1 MNADILR
8 LILFLGGV
16 GLILGIY
23 FWDRHKKINSRVHA
37 IKKAQFESASQLR
50 DMDIA
55 DDPVEVTGIDPADNL
70 DSSNDEDIDDSMRQ
84 MDIGDLASDDIDQA
98 LGDLDQMVRSD
109 SAPTKPKRGK
119 QSSFSF
125 TADDQNAEFDAD
137 IDSDLPVLILQLN
150 IVATHKDGFAG
161 NAILRASKEV
171 DLEYGDFNIFHRFAD
186 PAKKGPVMFS
196 MASMVEPG
204 IFTLKEMST
213 YSTPGLTLFC
223 QLPGPKDG
231 VALFS
236 DMLFTAERLAAL
248 LQGEL
253 QDETHSVLSK
263 QTIEHLRESVL
274 EHGRQVQ
281 LVRSKKARRY

>member
-23 FWDRHKKINSRVHA
+23 FWDRHKKVTSRVHA
-37 IKKAQFESASQLR
+37 IKRAQFESESELSMSEIEGDVPASESEEFS
-50 DMDIA
+50 I
-55 DDPVEVTGIDPADNL
+55 TGTTDLNETIPPADSEPL
-70 DSSNDEDIDDSMRQ
+70 DSEDID
-84 MDIGDLASDDIDQA
+84 LA
-98 LGDLDQMVRSD
+98 LGELGQMVRSD
-109 SAPTKPKRGK
+109 GQPEDQDDLPIKEK
-119 QSSFSF
+119 QGAFSF
-125 TADDQNAEFDAD
+125 TTDEMDLHLNDYADA
-137 IDSDLPVLILQLN
+137 DLPVLILQLN
-150 IVATHKDGFAG
+150 IVASQAEGFAG

-171 DLEYGDFNIFHRFAD
+171 ELEYGEFNIFHRFAD
-186 PAKKGPVMFS
+186 PAKKGHVLFS

-204 IFTLKEMST
+204 SFLLKEMSSF
-213 YSTPGLTLFC
+213 STPGLTLFC

-231 VALFS
+231 VAVFA

-263 QTIEHLRESVL
+263 QTIEHLRETVL

-281 LVRSKKARRY
+281 LVRSKKARH

>member
-16 GLILGIY
+16 GFILGIY
-23 FWDRHKKINSRVHA
+23 FWDRHKKVTSRVHA
-37 IKKAQFESASQLR
+37 IKRAQFESESELLR
-50 DMDIA
+50 ENAEDEIA
-55 DDPVEVTGIDPADNL
+55 PEEEVELL
-70 DSSNDEDIDDSMRQ
+70 DTHSIEGDEDSLPPLESAGPDN
-84 MDIGDLASDDIDQA
+84 GDIDQA
-98 LGDLDQMVRSD
+98 LDELDQMVRSD
-109 SAPTKPKRGK
+109 HQSETPRKGK

-125 TADDQNAEFDAD
+125 TADEMDPQLNDYADA
-137 IDSDLPVLILQLN
+137 DLPVLILQLN
-150 IVATHKDGFAG
+150 VVSISKEGFAG

-171 DLEYGDFNIFHRFAD
+171 ELEYGDLNIFHRFAD
-186 PAKKGPVMFS
+186 PSKKSAVIFS

-204 IFTLKEMST
+204 AFLLKEMASF
-213 YSTPGLTLFC
+213 STPGLTLFC

-231 VALFS
+231 VAVFA
-236 DMLFTAERLAAL
+236 DMLFTAERLGAV

-281 LVRSKKARRY
+281 LVRSKKARH

>member
-8 LILFLGGV
+8 LILFLAGV
-16 GLILGIY
+16 GVILGVY
-23 FWDRHKKINSRVHA
+23 FWDRHKKVTARVHA
-37 IKKAQFESASQLR
+37 IKRAQYES
-50 DMDIA
+50 
-55 DDPVEVTGIDPADNL
+55 DPEL
-70 DSSNDEDIDDSMRQ
+70 YIDDSE
-84 MDIGDLASDDIDQA
+84 DAPLDSDEPDLTYSEDSEETKSYAGAESLEEREIDQA
-98 LGDLDQMVRSD
+98 LNELDQFVQSD
-109 SAPTKPKRGK
+109 NDPEPLTEDT
-119 QSSFSF
+119 QVEFSF
-125 TADDQNAEFDAD
+125 TAEE
-137 IDSDLPVLILQLN
+137 IDSSINDYADSDYPVLILQLN
-150 IVATHKDGFAG
+150 VVSIAEEGFAG

-171 DLEYGDFNIFHRFAD
+171 DLEYGDFNIFHRFAH
-186 PAKKGPVMFS
+186 PAKKSSVLFS

-204 IFTLKEMST
+204 VFLLKEMSSF
-213 YSTPGLTLFC
+213 STPGLTLFC

-231 VALFS
+231 VATFS

-281 LVRSKKARRY
+281 LVRSKKARH

>member
-16 GLILGIY
+16 GFILGIY
-23 FWDRHKKINSRVHA
+23 FWDRHKKVTSRVHA
-37 IKKAQFESASQLR
+37 IKRAQFESESELLR
-50 DMDIA
+50 ENAEDETTSEE
-55 DDPVEVTGIDPADNL
+55 VELL
-70 DSSNDEDIDDSMRQ
+70 DTHAIDDVADSLPPLESTGP
-84 MDIGDLASDDIDQA
+84 DNGDIDQV
-98 LGDLDQMVRSD
+98 LGELDQMVRADHQSET
-109 SAPTKPKRGK
+109 PRKGK

-125 TADDQNAEFDAD
+125 TADEMDPQLNDYADA
-137 IDSDLPVLILQLN
+137 DLPVLILQLN
-150 IVATHKDGFAG
+150 VASTSKEGFAG

-171 DLEYGDFNIFHRFAD
+171 ELEYGDLNIFHRFAD
-186 PAKKGPVMFS
+186 PSKKSAVIFS

-204 IFTLKEMST
+204 VFLLKEMASF
-213 YSTPGLTLFC
+213 STPGLTLFC

-231 VALFS
+231 VAVFA
-236 DMLFTAERLAAL
+236 DMLFTAERLGAL

-281 LVRSKKARRY
+281 LVRSKKARH